1 MGRERKGRE
10 KERQMNSGAE
20 IFFLQRP
27 ARRPCGRAAAQA
39 RRRSLPH
46 TNPSRGTAVAAEPR
60 RQRCCAGPGSKTGN
74 AFLLPRSAFSA
85 DSDIRPGKAAVSA
98 SDKHGPLAAPR
109 WGSASSRRC
118 SAGAAGGCG
127 GRTVRLC
134 AGRAV
139 RACEWPR
146 RRPSPPTRRPRRPHS
161 QSNQPLM

>member
-127 GRTVRLC
+127 DGVAQSGCVRAGLSVRASGRD
-134 AGRAV
+134 AV
-139 RACEWPR
+139 RVHLLAGHAGH
-146 RRPSPPTRRPRRPHS
+146 TLS
-161 QSNQPLM
+161 QTSR